1 MERDSRKALDISLGL
16 LRNYEEE
23 QAERVQKIET
33 KVDRYEDELGTY
45 MVKLGGKNLSRN
57 DSHTVSLLLHCIGD
71 FERISDHGMNLK
83 DSAKEMQEK
92 EMHFS
97 SKADKELEI
106 FLDAVKEILD
116 MSLMRSR
123 RIIRMRRQRW
133 SR

>member
-1 MERDSRKALDISLGL
+1 
-16 LRNYEEE
+16 
-23 QAERVQKIET
+23 
-33 KVDRYEDELGTY
+33 

-71 FERISDHGMNLK
+71 FERISDLGMNLK
-83 DSAKEMQEK
+83 DSAKEMHEK

-116 MSLMRSR
+116 MSIDASR